1 MCSQVFA
8 VTFPL
13 YFSQEERQFIMI
25 GSPETLQLSD
35 RTSVEVGIL
44 DGDEVDSAE
53 IIVASRAGGVDK
65 NGEFPVMAYSLL
77 SSKIYS
83 ICSVRKFNG
92 EEVTPLRSELVYRT
106 VAKRFTLAEVR
117 KLTEWSR
124 PHYAPADDEVKNE
137 PVAPE
142 FRE

>member
-1 MCSQVFA
+1 
-8 VTFPL
+8 
-13 YFSQEERQFIMI
+13 MI
-25 GSPETLQLSD
+25 GSPETLQLSE

-44 DGDEVDSAE
+44 DGDELDSAE

-83 ICSVRKFNG
+83 ICSVRKING
-92 EEVTPLRSELVYRT
+92 EVVAPLANIAQYRT
-106 VAKRFTLAEVR
+106 VAKRFTIAEIR
-117 KLTEWSR
+117 SLGNWSR
-124 PHYAPADDEVKNE
+124 PHYAPADEEVKNE

-142 FRE
+142 FSE